1 MGLLRQTVATISF
14 PLTLK
19 SKGKKKENKKKNSNK
34 KRDKPYY

>member
-14 PLTLK
+14 LLTLK
-19 SKGKKKENKKKNSNK
+19 SKGKKKRKQKKTATK